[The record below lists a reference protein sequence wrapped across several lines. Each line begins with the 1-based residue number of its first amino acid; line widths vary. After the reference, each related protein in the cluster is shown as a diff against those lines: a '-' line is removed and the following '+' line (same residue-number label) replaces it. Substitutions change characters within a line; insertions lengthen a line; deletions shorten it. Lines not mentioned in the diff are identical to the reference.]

1 MSRHLLS
8 VLVKAKWTFD
18 GALRPILDGLLEDTM
33 TQKFYAQ
40 DTCFYSSMGNYSFE
54 DRCEM
59 TKAVGYDAT
68 YISICD
74 GRNWATAQQLNSVK
88 DALRH

>member
-1 MSRHLLS
+1 
-8 VLVKAKWTFD
+8 
-18 GALRPILDGLLEDTM
+18 
-33 TQKFYAQ
+33 
-40 DTCFYSSMGNYSFE
+40 
-54 DRCEM
+54 M

-68 YISICD
+68 YLSICD